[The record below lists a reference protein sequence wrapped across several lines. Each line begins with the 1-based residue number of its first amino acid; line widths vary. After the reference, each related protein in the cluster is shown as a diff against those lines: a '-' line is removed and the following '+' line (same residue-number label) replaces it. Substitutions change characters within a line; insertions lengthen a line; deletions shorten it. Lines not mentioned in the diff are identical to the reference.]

1 VTLKPGGADFALDP
15 TSPNYAVEQIMAR
28 SLIAV
33 GSNLGDRT
41 ATLDAAVSA
50 LAQADDVELLR
61 QSAWQMTLPVG
72 GRAGRNEF
80 LNGAVLVETPLSP
93 QALLAGLQEIEDRFG
108 RERQERWGDRTL
120 DLDLLLY
127 DDAVIDTP
135 SLTVPHPRMS
145 FRPFA
150 LEPAVEIAP
159 ELVHPTI
166 GWSLERLLAHL
177 DAGADAVALVSQ
189 ENSRRDAVA
198 IELLRRY
205 PLELS
210 GPTIRDEAR
219 WPAQATTFLRV
230 PDAPPTSGEPKLTIV
245 LGQETPH
252 VPGRGP
258 TLGVPAAD
266 GQDMM
271 TDVFAAVAA
280 VWPRLGPAGGERLQ

>member
-1 VTLKPGGADFALDP
+1 
-15 TSPNYAVEQIMAR
+15 MAR

-33 GSNLGDRT
+33 GSNIGDRT

-50 LAQADDVELLR
+50 LAQTSGVELLR
-61 QSAWQMTLPVG
+61 QSSWQMTLPVG

-80 LNGAVLVETPLSP
+80 LNGAVLVETSLSP
-93 QALLAGLQEIEDRFG
+93 QALLIRLQEIEDRFG
-108 RERQERWGDRTL
+108 RERHERWGDRTL

-127 DDAVIDTP
+127 DDTAIDTP

-145 FRPFA
+145 FRPFV

-159 ELVHPTI
+159 EMVHPTI

-177 DAGADAVALVSQ
+177 DAGADAVAIVSH

-198 IELLRRY
+198 IELLRRC

-219 WPAQATTFLRV
+219 WPAQATTFLRLSDG
-230 PDAPPTSGEPKLTIV
+230 PQLSGEPKLTIV
-245 LGQETPH
+245 IGQETPQ

-258 TLGVPAAD
+258 TLVVPAAD
-266 GQDMM
+266 GQDVT
-271 TDVFAAVAA
+271 TDVFAAVTA